1 MNLGLAV
8 YFHKREKLKHSGK
21 NIKCI
26 YIYSWLSSELKICF
40 KMYRKEI
47 KYLIKKRF
55 FSSIQPQPQFTIVQ
69 LSIYGLSM
77 TKYDILKIK

>member
-1 MNLGLAV
+1 MNLGFVV
-8 YFHKREKLKHSGK
+8 YFYKREKFKYSGK

-26 YIYSWLSSELKICF
+26 YIYFWFLFELKICF

-55 FSSIQPQPQFTIVQ
+55 FFSI
-69 LSIYGLSM
+69 
-77 TKYDILKIK
+77 